1 MSHTIDYLFEDPPIP
16 NQKFALI
23 SIVGPNMQQKC
34 DVWGLKVRGI
44 AENIE
49 KSKALCKKLMKID
62 NNYDIYTVEVGKF
75 FPLNVEPHDINDI
88 EYQNDQLNVLI
99 KTYLENREL
108 ANEQWLERKN
118 KLVQDAIR
126 EGKSQDEL
134 AKKPEHPIAVLQRIK
149 TFEDKIKNLQE
160 ELQMVEKDL
169 DLSKQK
175 FMTYTEEEKQLA
187 QNEFISAVQNNTDIQ
202 VPVDSEMSVDDIRK
216 QLLSDLDT
224 NQTFETT
231 TSTSPIDSILGKLK
245 PLEKEQSEIQ
255 AVLSTIT
262 QESSPNTFKKLSD
275 NLSDINKQIEELRV
289 QLTSSSIINDYIN
302 SNYQNSEFEH
312 LNE

>member
-1 MSHTIDYLFEDPPIP
+1 MPQTIDYLFEDPPVP

-23 SIVGPNMQQKC
+23 SIVGPNMHQKC
-34 DVWGLKVRGI
+34 DVWGLKIRGV

-75 FPLNVEPHDINDI
+75 FPLNVEPHDLNDI

-126 EGKSQDEL
+126 EGKNQEEL
-134 AKKPEHPIAVLQRIK
+134 ANKPEHPIAVLQRIK
-149 TFEDKIKNLQE
+149 SFEDKLKNLNE
-160 ELQMVEKDL
+160 EIQLIEKDL
-169 DLSKQK
+169 ELSKQK
-175 FMTYTEEEKQLA
+175 FNNYTEQEKQLA
-187 QNEFISAVQNNTDIQ
+187 KNEFTSAVENSTDIQ
-202 VPVDSEMSVDDIRK
+202 IPENSDMTVDDIRK
-216 QLLSDLDT
+216 QLLLELDT
-224 NQTFETT
+224 NQTFDTLVV
-231 TSTSPIDSILGKLK
+231 SPVTSILDKLK

-255 AVLSTIT
+255 SVLSSMN
-262 QESSPNTFKKLSD
+262 QESSPNMYKKLCD
-275 NLSDINKQIEELRV
+275 NLSDINKQIDELRA
-289 QLTSSSIINDYIN
+289 QLNNSNLINDYIN
-302 SNYQNSEFEH
+302 TNYQNSEYEH
-312 LNE
+312 LNA